1 MKYRIGRILIPILI
15 VSSLVC
21 IITFLSS
28 RIESQM
34 ELSATGNVRE
44 IVQVIESGIAEI
56 RRNDVA
62 AAGRLPE
69 FFSSDAE
76 AVSLL
81 KRMQKDSPFARI
93 SFVPADSESGV
104 SNRGN
109 PFLPT
114 TIPEWE
120 NTMVGETGISSV
132 YMSDLGAWTYTI
144 RCPVYEAEEL
154 TGNLYADVIM
164 ERYDDILPDS
174 IYQSDGLIYILDAD
188 SLRFIYEPTS
198 TEVIISGKYDLH
210 SFLKDF
216 GILDKELE
224 QHISSAIAGRSSTIV
239 KMVVNEE
246 SSYVY
251 FWPVDEGEWYLC
263 GIIPEQSIQSEGK
276 AVTQTIAVASIL
288 IFAAAVITF
297 LFYFLYSHKNQK
309 VRQYQIDLF
318 HGIAKSIDHVVLLYD
333 CVAGTLELAFD
344 NIGRVLG
351 IDQQFLRLVCD
362 KKQLPEQY
370 HNNRLIQVL
379 RPETFQTGVEFSER
393 ILWNNPETGATQ
405 CLEIETT
412 YMILDNRKKCI
423 LSILDVT
430 AEEQMQE
437 SLRTSVLAAQNASRV
452 KSDFL
457 SQMSHEIRTPM
468 NAVVGMVQIAEVRI
482 DDRNRVLDCL
492 KKIKS
497 SSQHLLTLIND
508 ILDISK
514 IESQKMSLNEEWFQL
529 SGLLD
534 DINNITSVQAAMR
547 NQRFTIE
554 NQAKDVELLADRTR
568 LSQILMNLLN
578 NSIKYTQDGGC
589 VTLSVDMIATKLK
602 EYCQMRFCI
611 QDNGIGMSAEFQKKL
626 FTPFEREDD
635 QAVRAQTG
643 TGLGLSIV
651 QSMVAL
657 MGGSIRAESTK
668 GAGTTFYVDIEFK
681 FKSGGQIGSVDESVS
696 EPCNLSGTV
705 ILMAEDNE
713 LNREIAAEFLGIANA
728 KVDCAVD
735 GMEAFEKFN
744 ASPVG
749 YYDVILMDMQMPGW
763 DGIESTR
770 HIRALDRPD
779 SKTVPIIAV
788 TANAYM
794 EDEQKCLNAGMND
807 HIAKPLDL
815 QEFYKKV
822 KKYLFNKIKEGEHHD

>member
-1 MKYRIGRILIPILI
+1 MKRRIGKILIPILI
-15 VSSLVC
+15 VTALGC
-21 IITFLSS
+21 IITLLSS
-28 RIESQM
+28 RTSSQM
-34 ELSATGNVRE
+34 EVSATGNVRE

-56 RRNDVA
+56 RRNDIA
-62 AAGRLPE
+62 AASHLTE
-69 FFSSDAE
+69 FFSSDE
-76 AVSLL
+76 DVVELL

-93 SFVPADSESGV
+93 SFVPVDSESGV
-104 SNRGN
+104 SNNGN
-109 PFLPT
+109 PFAIS

-120 NTMVGETGISSV
+120 TTTAGEPGISNV

-144 RCPVYEAEEL
+144 QCPVYEAGEMK
-154 TGNLYADVIM
+154 GNLYADVIM

-174 IYQSDGLIYILDAD
+174 IYQNDGLIYILDAD

-198 TEVIISGKYDLH
+198 TEVIISGKYDLR
-210 SFLKDF
+210 SFLNDF
-216 GILDKELE
+216 GIMDEELE
-224 QHISSAIAGRSSTIV
+224 KHISSAIAKRSTTIV
-239 KMVVNEE
+239 RMVVNEE

-251 FWPVDEGEWYLC
+251 FWPVDVGEWYLC

-276 AVTQTIAVASIL
+276 AVSQTIAAASIL
-288 IFAAAVITF
+288 IFAAAAITF

-333 CVAGTLELAFD
+333 CQTGSLELTFD
-344 NIGRVLG
+344 NIRRVLG
-351 IDQQFLRLVCD
+351 IDR
-362 KKQLPEQY
+362 QLLKRIRDAEQMPDQY
-370 HNNRLIQVL
+370 QDNRLIQIL
-379 RPETFQTGVEFSER
+379 RPETFQKGLEFADR
-393 ILWNNPETGATQ
+393 ILWNNPETGAVQ
-405 CLEIETT
+405 CLEVETS
-412 YMILDNRKKCI
+412 YMTLDNRKKCI

-437 SLRTSVLAAQNASRV
+437 SLRTSALAAQNASRV

-468 NAVVGMVQIAEVRI
+468 NAVVGMVQIAEAKI

-497 SSQHLLTLIND
+497 SSHHLLTLIND

-514 IESQKMSLNEEWFQL
+514 IESQKMSLSEEWFQL

-534 DINNITSVQAAMR
+534 DLNNIISVQAAMKK
-547 NQRFTIE
+547 QQFTIE
-554 NQAKDVELLADRTR
+554 NQAGNVELLTDRTR

-578 NSIKYTQDGGC
+578 NSIKYTQDGGH
-589 VTLSVDMIATKLK
+589 VILTIEKGASKIKDH
-602 EYCQMRFCI
+602 CQMHFGI

-626 FTPFEREDD
+626 FMPFEREDD
-635 QAVRAQTG
+635 QAVHAQTG

-651 QSMVAL
+651 QSMVSL
-657 MGGSIRAESTK
+657 MGGSIRAESAK
-668 GAGTTFYVDIEFK
+668 GIGTTFYVDIEFR
-681 FKSGGQIGSVDESVS
+681 FKSAGTSEQVDESVS
-696 EPCNLSGTV
+696 DTCNLSGTI
-705 ILMAEDNE
+705 ILLAEDNE
-713 LNREIAAEFLGIANA
+713 INREIAVEFLEMANA
-728 KVDCAVD
+728 SVECAVD
-735 GMEAFEKFN
+735 GKEAFQRFHD
-744 ASPVG
+744 SPVG

-794 EDEQKCLNAGMND
+794 EDEQNCLDAGMND

-815 QEFYKKV
+815 QEFYRKLK
-822 KKYLFNKIKEGEHHD
+822 NIMR

>member
-1 MKYRIGRILIPILI
+1 MKHRIGRILIPIVI
-15 VSSLVC
+15 VLSLGC

-34 ELSATGNVRE
+34 ELAATGNVRE
-44 IVQVIESGIAEI
+44 LVQVIESCIAEI

-69 FFSSDAE
+69 FYSSDE
-76 AVSLL
+76 EVVGLL
-81 KRMQKDSPFARI
+81 KRMQKDSPFTRI
-93 SFVPADSESGV
+93 SFIPAGAESGI
-104 SNRGN
+104 SNRGKR
-109 PFLPT
+109 FLAG

-120 NTMVGETGISSV
+120 NSMAGEAGISSV

-144 RCPVYEAEEL
+144 QCPVYEEGEY
-154 TGNLYADVIM
+154 TGDLYADVIM

-198 TEVIISGKYDLH
+198 TDVIISGKYDLH

-216 GILDKELE
+216 GILDKDLE
-224 QHISSAIAGRSSTIV
+224 ARISSAIAERSSTIV

-276 AVTQTIAVASIL
+276 AVTQTIAVTSIL
-288 IFAAAVITF
+288 IIAAAAFTF
-297 LFYFLYSHKNQK
+297 LFYFLYSYKNQK

-318 HGIAKSIDHVVLLYD
+318 HGIAKSIDDVVLLYD
-333 CVAGTLELAFD
+333 CGAGTLELVFD
-344 NIGRVLG
+344 NIRQVLG
-351 IDQQFLRLVCD
+351 IDQQLLRRICD
-362 KKQLPEQY
+362 TKHPPEQY
-370 HNNRLIQVL
+370 RDNRLIQVL
-379 RPETFQTGVEFSER
+379 RPETIQTGLEFTER
-393 ILWNNPETGATQ
+393 IRWNNPETGAEQ
-405 CLEIETT
+405 CLEIENS
-412 YMILDNRKKCI
+412 YIILDNRKKCI

-430 AEEQMQE
+430 AQEQMQE

-468 NAVVGMVQIAEVRI
+468 NAVVGMVQIAEVRM
-482 DDRNRVLDCL
+482 DDRDRVADCL

-497 SSQHLLTLIND
+497 SSQHLLSLIND

-529 SGLLD
+529 PGLLD
-534 DINNITSVQAAMR
+534 NLNTILSVQAAMR
-547 NQRFTIE
+547 KQQFTIE
-554 NQAKDVELLADRTR
+554 NQAGDVELLADRTR

-578 NSIKYTQDGGC
+578 NSIKYTQDGGH
-589 VTLSVDMIATKLK
+589 VTLSVEMGASNVKDH
-602 EYCQMRFCI
+602 CQMRFRI
-611 QDNGIGMSAEFQKKL
+611 QDNGIGMSEDFQKKL
-626 FTPFEREDD
+626 FMPFEREDD
-635 QAVRAQTG
+635 QAVRTQTG

-651 QSMVAL
+651 QSMVSL
-657 MGGSIRAESTK
+657 MGGSIRAESAK

-681 FKSGGQIGSVDESVS
+681 FKSGRQIEPVDESVS
-696 EPCNLSGTV
+696 DVCNLSGTV
-705 ILMAEDNE
+705 ILLAEDNE
-713 LNREIAAEFLGIANA
+713 LNREIAVEFLGMANA
-728 KVDCAVD
+728 RVECAVD
-735 GMEAFEKFN
+735 GREAFEKFN
-744 ASPVG
+744 HSPVG
-749 YYDVILMDMQMPGW
+749 YYDVVLMDMQMPRW
-763 DGIESTR
+763 DGIEATR
-770 HIRALDRPD
+770 HIRALERPD

-788 TANAYM
+788 TANAYL
-794 EDEQKCLNAGMND
+794 EDEQKCLDAGMND

-815 QEFYKKV
+815 QEFYSKV
-822 KKYLFNKIKEGEHHD
+822 KKYLFNEIKEGEHHE